1 MSETVHLHDLPT
13 SFGAFKP
20 VGYLMLGVPQ
30 GRAVQAV
37 AAALRQQGLADDA
50 LVPFTPAESEAEMT
64 HLLGHASPISGFG
77 YEIKLMARYVE
88 LSHRGHQWLLVRCP
102 AVDAAVAPGTGGAPT
117 AREGRASLNKHSDL
131 PPRPARP
138 CPTPPRRRGRV
149 RCPITPSCTAAA
161 TPAPCTAPR
170 TPRH

>member
-13 SFGAFKP
+13 SFGTFKP

-30 GRAVQAV
+30 GHAVEAV

-64 HLLGHASPISGFG
+64 DLLGHASPISGFG

-102 AVDAAVAPGTGGAPT
+102 AEDAARRLAEVARGAG
-117 AREGRASLNKHSDL
+117 ADVAVHY
-131 PPRPARP
+131 
-138 CPTPPRRRGRV
+138 RRLV
-149 RCPITPSCTAAA
+149 VEEIY
-161 TPAPCTAPR
+161 
-170 TPRH
+170 